1 MIDIRPEIPADYDEI
16 RRLVRKSFETAE
28 HTNGDEYN
36 LVGRLRNSRAYIP
49 ELSLVAE
56 RNGKLAGH
64 IMFTQIRAGNTT
76 QLILAPLSVLP
87 EYQKQGIGSA
97 LIAAGHTA
105 AQKTEYEFSIL
116 VGHASY
122 YPKFGYRP
130 AAEFGLKCPFEV
142 PPECFMAF
150 NLKGRKTY
158 LNAEIEFPPEFFEK
172 NA

>member
-16 RRLVRKSFETAE
+16 RQLVRKSFETAE

-64 IMFTQIRAGNTT
+64 IMFTQIRVGNTT

-97 LIAAGHTA
+97 LIAAGHAA

-130 AAEFGLKCPFEV
+130 AAEFGLRCPLEV

-150 NLKGRKTY
+150 NLKGRKTC